1 MFELDGDIR
10 RWREGLMRRSSLSPR
25 ELDELEDHL
34 RARVDLEMEL
44 NATLTPAQAFA
55 IARNE
60 LGKGVELSQEF
71 AKAGQPRWRRWMSVG
86 LAMFGVSFFLP
97 VLEGFSLSSGPSGW
111 IPGWEAL
118 RIALEDWENP
128 FELMS
133 ALTNAL
139 PLVTLLTLGL
149 SRAPRARWLTG
160 LVAVAAALNTY
171 WVPSC
176 ILGRLNPLVELGIGY
191 WAWLGSFGCIAA
203 AFCLRDREW
212 APARIER
219 VIS

>member
-44 NATLTPAQAFA
+44 NATLTLAQAFA

-60 LGKGVELSQEF
+60 LGEGVALSREF
-71 AKAGQPRWRRWMSVG
+71 AKAGKPRWRRWLSVG

-97 VLEGFSLSSGPSGW
+97 VLEGFLLSPGPSGW

-118 RIALEDWENP
+118 LDVLKGWENP

-160 LVAVAAALNTY
+160 LVAVAAALDTY
-171 WVPSC
+171 WVLLC
-176 ILGRLNPLVELGIGY
+176 VHDGINPLVELGIGY
-191 WAWLGSFGCIAA
+191 WAWLGSFGCLAA
-203 AFCLRDREW
+203 ALWLRDREG
-212 APARIER
+212 APAKVKE
-219 VIS
+219 VVA